1 VAKLSLIVLDPGHF
15 HAALA
20 QKEMYDNVAE
30 RVHVYAPVGP
40 DLVDYL
46 TRIARFNNRA
56 EAPTSWQLEVHAGGD
71 FLNRMAR
78 EKPGDVAI
86 IANRNSG
93 KLGAIA
99 AAVGAG
105 IHVLADKPMIIQRDQ
120 LPALADTL
128 DRAAAAGLVV
138 LDMMGG
144 RAEITRSLTRLLHND
159 PDIFGEQIAGSPSEP
174 GVTMTSV
181 HHLMKMV
188 SGVPNPRPAWYFDIR
203 QQGDALADI
212 GTHLVDRVHTTLF
225 PGEALDYRCDIAIGG
240 VKRWPTMV
248 DLVQFRQVT
257 GEMAWPEY
265 LGDAVAGG
273 KLAYDCN
280 VNLGYAV
287 RGIHVGL
294 DMVWE
299 WEEPAGG
306 GDIHTESW
314 RGTRARIELRHG
326 PEYGWQPEL
335 YVVPLADIEA
345 ALRRRIADLAETHRG
360 LAIEKHQS
368 EWKLVIPDALRIGH
382 DAHFRELTK
391 GFLAYAEN
399 PASLPAE
406 TNANLLAKYY
416 VTTAAEAASHQGG
429 RGWPTHDATSNAS
442 GRNRAPIRKRSSP
455 KAAASSGSPARS
467 RSRMRPGSRSPAIST
482 GKCARCSAGSARRWR
497 KPAASSPTW

>member
-1 VAKLSLIVLDPGHF
+1 MAKLGLMVVDPGHF

-30 RVHVYAPVGP
+30 RVHVYAPVGA

-56 EAPTSWQLEVHAGGD
+56 EAPTNWELEIHASPYPAW
-71 FLNRMAR
+71 RMVR
-78 EKPGDVAI
+78 EKPGDIAI

-105 IHVLADKPMIIQRDQ
+105 IHVLADKPMIIYREE
-120 LPALADTL
+120 LSALAEVL
-128 DRAAAAGLVV
+128 ESAAAKGLVV

-144 RAEITRSLTRLLHND
+144 RQEITRSLTRALHND
-159 PDIFGEQIAGSPSEP
+159 PEIFGEQIAGSPAEP
-174 GVTMTSV
+174 GVAMTSV

-188 SGVPNPRPAWYFDIR
+188 SGVPNPRPPWYFDIS

-225 PGEALDYRCDIAIGG
+225 PGQALDHRRDLEIGA

-248 DLVQFRQVT
+248 ELAQFSRVT
-257 GEMAWPEY
+257 GEASWPTY
-265 LGDAVAGG
+265 LDNAIAGG
-273 KLAYDCN
+273 TLAYDCN

-299 WEEPAGG
+299 WLEPPDG
-306 GDIHTESW
+306 GDTHTEIW
-314 RGTRARIELRHG
+314 HGTRARIELRHG
-326 PEYGWQPEL
+326 PEHGWRPEL
-335 YVVPLADIEA
+335 YVVPLADIGA
-345 ALRRRIADLAETHRG
+345 ALERRIANLAEAHKG
-360 LAIEKHQS
+360 LGVERQGT
-368 EWKLVIPDALRIGH
+368 EWKIVIPDALRIGH

-391 GFLAYAEN
+391 GFLSYVES
-399 PASLPAE
+399 PGSLPSE

-416 VTTAAEAASHQGG
+416 VTTAAEAASH
-429 RGWPTHDATSNAS
+429 
-442 GRNRAPIRKRSSP
+442 
-455 KAAASSGSPARS
+455 
-467 RSRMRPGSRSPAIST
+467 
-482 GKCARCSAGSARRWR
+482 
-497 KPAASSPTW
+497 